1 MISLPPEWILNS
13 YDCVSSTMD
22 VARLHLSHGNII
34 WAKFQTAGRGRQE
47 RPWEAKRGNLLCSFV
62 IRPKIPFLRVGE
74 AAFVSALGV
83 GQALSYFLPDPTL
96 LSYKWPNDI
105 LVGGRKIAG
114 ILLEVEEPFV
124 VVGIGINIVS
134 HPGGIS
140 YPVTSLGE
148 FSPHPVDCETVLEK
162 LVECFQQK
170 LEVWDQKGF
179 SPIREEWLTKAHCLG
194 KKITLKS
201 RSPSDNSEEQGLFY
215 DIDQYGSLLLKFP
228 DGIIKVYHTGDVFL
242 A

>member
-140 YPVTSLGE
+140 YPV
-148 FSPHPVDCETVLEK
+148 K
-162 LVECFQQK
+162 LF
-170 LEVWDQKGF
+170 
-179 SPIREEWLTKAHCLG
+179 
-194 KKITLKS
+194 
-201 RSPSDNSEEQGLFY
+201 
-215 DIDQYGSLLLKFP
+215 
-228 DGIIKVYHTGDVFL
+228 
-242 A
+242 